1 LVIRGQR
8 VILDADLAAIYG
20 VSTGRLNEAVK
31 RNLDRFP
38 EDFMFRLTLA
48 EVEASRSQ
56 IAILK
61 PGRGGNVKYLPF
73 AFTEHGA
80 IQAANILKSS
90 RAVTMGVHVVRAFV
104 RLRDTLAAH
113 KELAKKLA
121 QLERSLIVLDL
132 KNEAQ
137 FEEVYSAIRQLNQ
150 PSGGAKRPIGFV
162 WPEEKLHKK

>member
-1 LVIRGQR
+1 

-31 RNLDRFP
+31 RNMERFP

-48 EVEASRSQ
+48 EVDASRSQ

-61 PGRGGNVKYLPF
+61 PGRGGNIKYPPF

-80 IQAANILKSS
+80 IKAANILKSS

-104 RLRDTLAAH
+104 RLRDTFGAH
-113 KELAKKLA
+113 KELAKKLRE
-121 QLERSLIVLDL
+121 LERSLIVLDL
-132 KNEAQ
+132 KTEAQ

-150 PSGGAKRPIGFV
+150 PTSGAKRPIGFA
-162 WPEEKLHKK
+162 WARRKARPEIAWQQYI